1 LPQITEGNSFVEP
14 KTSIAEHFTA
24 PPKAFSE
31 ATLLSAME
39 NAADTAP
46 DAERKGL
53 GTPATRAAII
63 EKIIISGFAER
74 KGKQLI
80 PTQDGMNLI
89 AILPEA
95 LTSPQLT
102 AEWENALTLIAQG
115 KADPADFMRKIE
127 DMAKDLCKDFANA
140 YDSKNALFKPKKE
153 VIGACPRCGKSVYE
167 SAKNFHCEDR
177 NCGFVMWK
185 NDRFFES
192 RKKVLTKQIASAL
205 LKNGKAKISALR
217 SEKTG
222 KTFDAV
228 VVLAD
233 TGGKYVNFR
242 FEPKAKA
249 DGGVKTKKK
258 TE

>member
-1 LPQITEGNSFVEP
+1 MGLSAYAAFRKSLKKKPDDEESDAPTLPPVAEGSSFTEP
-14 KTSIAEHFTA
+14 KTSVAEHLIA

-63 EKIIISGFAER
+63 EKIILSGFAER

-89 AILPEA
+89 AILPES
-95 LTSPQLT
+95 LTSPLLT

-127 DMAKDLCKDFANA
+127 AMARDLCKDFGNA
-140 YDSKNALFKPKKE
+140 DDSKIVLFKPKKE
-153 VIGACPRCGKSVYE
+153 VIGTCPRCGKSVNE

-177 NCGFVMWK
+177 SCGFENLYEQENLREIARK
-185 NDRFFES
+185 FF
-192 RKKVLTKQIASAL
+192 A
-205 LKNGKAKISALR
+205 
-217 SEKTG
+217 
-222 KTFDAV
+222 
-228 VVLAD
+228 
-233 TGGKYVNFR
+233 
-242 FEPKAKA
+242 EPDK
-249 DGGVKTKKK
+249 
-258 TE
+258 